1 MRSRL
6 TLHEELVNVLGNG
19 NVYFQ
24 PPESTKITTYP
35 CIIYELYDIT
45 NIKADNDYYLDPRQY
60 RVTIV
65 DTNPDSPIRDKMA
78 KYKSGVG
85 LTKMVNIKIVNN
97 LYHYTF
103 NIYY

>member
-6 TLHEELVNVLGNG
+6 SLHEELVKVLGSR

-24 PPESTKITTYP
+24 PPESIKMTYP
-35 CIIYELYDIT
+35 CIIYELYDISNT
-45 NIKADNDYYLDPRQY
+45 AADDDYYLDPRQY

-65 DTNPDSPIRDKMA
+65 DTNPDSLVRDKMA
-78 KYKSGVG
+78 KFKSGIG
-85 LTKMVNIKIVNN
+85 LTKFVRSQVINN
-97 LYHYTF
+97 LYHYTY

>member
-6 TLHEELVNVLGNG
+6 TLHEELVNVLGTK

-24 PPESTKITTYP
+24 PPESIKMTYP
-35 CIIYELYDIT
+35 CIIYELYDISNT
-45 NIKADNDYYLDPRQY
+45 KADDDYYLDPRQY

-65 DTNPDSPIRDKMA
+65 DTNPDSPTRDKMA

-85 LTKMVNIKIVNN
+85 LTKFVRSQVINN
-97 LYHYTF
+97 LYHYTY

>member
-6 TLHEELVNVLGNG
+6 TLHEELCKVLGSRF
-19 NVYFQ
+19 VYFQ
-24 PPESTKITTYP
+24 PPESIKLNYP
-35 CIIYELYDIT
+35 CIIYELYDIANT
-45 NIKADNDYYLDPRQY
+45 KADDDYYLDPRQY

-65 DTNPDSPIRDKMA
+65 DTNPDSSARDKMA
-78 KYKSGVG
+78 LFKTGAG
-85 LTKMVNIKIVNN
+85 LTKFVRAQVINN